1 MTPETDRKDDTE
13 LSRRASI
20 ASDIAGYLLAA
31 AIIAVMF
38 LLSGSFF

>member
-1 MTPETDRKDDTE
+1 MNADDHNKTETE

-31 AIIAVMF
+31 ALITVMF
-38 LLSGSFF
+38 ALSGSLF